1 MVLTVNTAL
10 TRGLNMDAELASA
23 AYRARCSF
31 CRKDQ
36 ATVKKMITG
45 PGVYICDECVGLCV
59 AIIADNE
66 GPAGDSNVVR
76 QMRHL
81 DSQTLLERVKSIQPV
96 YQDVADHQEMVVD
109 ILREREVSWA
119 EIGQTLG
126 VSRQAAWSRFAKA
139 P

>member
-1 MVLTVNTAL
+1 MGMET
-10 TRGLNMDAELASA
+10 ELASK

-36 ATVKKMITG
+36 GAVKKLISG

-59 AIIADNE
+59 PIIAKE
-66 GPAGDSNVVR
+66 GLAGDPDVVR
-76 QMRHL
+76 HL
-81 DSQTLLERVKSIQPV
+81 RSRESQYLLEQVKSIEPV
-96 YQDVADHQEMVVD
+96 YQDVADHQAVIVD

-126 VSRQAAWSRFAKA
+126 VSRQAAWHRFAKSL
-139 P
+139 